1 MTKDLQILAAG
12 TCQLDDNNDVLTG
25 TRRLAQRFVMELLT
39 VTKSIKYLP
48 QRGCSF
54 LPRVLHAKNEFDVI
68 VAFATAKH
76 QVQMNLRSEE
86 TNDTPA
92 TERYKS
98 AALSYV
104 LLDDDSIAISFDV
117 KSMAGTVVSV
127 LTPPIQI

>member
-1 MTKDLQILAAG
+1 
-12 TCQLDDNNDVLTG
+12 
-25 TRRLAQRFVMELLT
+25 
-39 VTKSIKYLP
+39 
-48 QRGCSF
+48 
-54 LPRVLHAKNEFDVI
+54 
-68 VAFATAKH
+68 
-76 QVQMNLRSEE
+76 MNLRSEE

-127 LTPPIQI
+127 LTPQIQI